1 MTVDVVENRVG
12 PHKQRNPGER
22 MATKKT
28 LGQAIDDIVTALSE
42 LDEATR
48 STAVRAACEHLGL
61 AGVFTAGSVT
71 TNVEPSSALQPVL
84 APASNASVPPATARV
99 QDIRSF
105 KEQKMPNTAI
115 EMACLVAYYLETL
128 AAPDERKK
136 DVNPTDLEKYFKQAG
151 YRLPKRMPQLLVDG
165 KAGGYFDSA
174 GRGKYKLN
182 PVGHNLVVHGLPKA
196 KST

>member
-1 MTVDVVENRVG
+1 
-12 PHKQRNPGER
+12 

-61 AGVFTAGSVT
+61 AGALGAGSAT
-71 TNVEPSSALQPVL
+71 TSVEPPSAQPVP
-84 APASNASVPPATARV
+84 AQASNALTIAPAAPPV

-115 EMACLVAYYLETL
+115 EMACLVAYYLESL

-136 DVNPTDLEKYFKQAG
+136 DVSPTDLEKYFKQAG
-151 YRLPKRMPQLLVDG
+151 YRLPKRMPQVLVDG

-196 KST
+196 KSK